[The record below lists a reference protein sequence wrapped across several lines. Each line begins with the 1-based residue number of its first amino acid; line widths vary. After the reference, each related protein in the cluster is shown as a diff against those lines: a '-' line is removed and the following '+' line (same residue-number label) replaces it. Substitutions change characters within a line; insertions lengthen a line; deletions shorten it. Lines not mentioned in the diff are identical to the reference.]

1 MYTAA
6 VISIMLLL
14 QEAGHTF
21 SLRKHG
27 MTDQGMMALQNCM
40 DLKKEAPDLCNETCL
55 AYSQEGDGGIRIKVE
70 VVSDVEVE
78 DNPVSALLPGIK
90 VECEVRFM
98 SVCPLLRTLHA
109 CP

>member
-14 QEAGHTF
+14 QETGHTF
-21 SLRKHG
+21 SLQEHG
-27 MTDQGMMALQNCM
+27 MTDQGVMALQNCM
-40 DLKKEAPDLCNETCL
+40 DLKKEAPDVCSATCP
-55 AYSQEGDGGIRIKVE
+55 AYSHEGDGGRIKVE

-78 DNPVSALLPGIK
+78 DDPVPALLPGIK

-98 SVCPLLRTLHA
+98 SVCPLLRILHA